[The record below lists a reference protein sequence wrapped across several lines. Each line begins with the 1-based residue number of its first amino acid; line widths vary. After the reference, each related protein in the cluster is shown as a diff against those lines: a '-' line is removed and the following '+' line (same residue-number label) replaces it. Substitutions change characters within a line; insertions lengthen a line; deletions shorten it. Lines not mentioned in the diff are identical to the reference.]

1 MPTITVNSESKTL
14 PEPLTIA
21 DLLRVLGKDPQKLAV
36 ELNRSVVPRAEHSHA
51 LLKEGDAVE
60 IVTLV
65 GGGSGRSEERS
76 QGTGDRRQE
85 ETKESGDRRQETD
98 KAEKPVSSLSPVPC
112 LLTPELSP
120 VSCPLSPVLRVGGF
134 TFSSRLFTGT
144 GKYPTY
150 ELMQQCMDASGCEV
164 TTVAVRRERLID
176 KDGKSLLDFLNLK
189 KLTILPNTA
198 GCFSAE
204 DAIRHARLARELLAN
219 LENPG
224 ANWVKLECLA
234 DKKTLLPDPV
244 DTLKATEQLVKE
256 GFTVLVYT
264 SDDPVLAKRLKAA
277 GAASVMPAGSPI
289 GSGQGILN
297 PNNIRICLEYLK
309 DGDPDYPVI
318 VDAGVGT
325 ASDVSVAMEL
335 GCDGVL
341 LNTAIASAKDPL
353 RMAWAMRYACE
364 AGRLAYLAG
373 RIPKKLYANASSPT
387 EGMIQS
393 TKANSPA

>member
-1 MPTITVNSESKTL
+1 MFRYVDLDLSGANFMPTITVNAESKSL
-14 PEPLTIA
+14 PDPLTVA
-21 DLLRVLGKDPQKLAV
+21 DLLRYLGKDPGKLAV
-36 ELNRSVVPRAEHSHA
+36 EVNRIVIPRAEQPNYR
-51 LLKEGDAVE
+51 LNDGDAVE

-65 GGGSGRSEERS
+65 GGGSSPINSIEEPP
-76 QGTGDRRQE
+76 
-85 ETKESGDRRQETD
+85 D
-98 KAEKPVSSLSPVPC
+98 K
-112 LLTPELSP
+112 
-120 VSCPLSPVLRVGGF
+120 PLQVAGF
-134 TFSSRLFTGT
+134 TFHSRLFTGT
-144 GKYPTY
+144 GKYTSY
-150 ELMQQCMDASGCEV
+150 ELMQQCLEASGCEV

-176 KDGKSLLDFLNLK
+176 QHGKSLLDFLDLK

-204 DAIRHARLARELLAN
+204 DAIRHARLARELLTN
-219 LENPG
+219 LGNPG

-234 DKKTLLPDPV
+234 DKRTLLPDPI

-264 SDDPVLAKRLKAA
+264 SDDPVLARRLKAA

-297 PNNIRICLEYLK
+297 ANNIRICLEYLK

-325 ASDVSVAMEL
+325 ASDVAVAMEL

-341 LNTAIASAKDPL
+341 LNTAIAAAKDPV
-353 RMAWAMRYACE
+353 RMAWAMRHACS

-373 RIPKKLYANASSPT
+373 RIPKRLYATASSPT
-387 EGMIQS
+387 DGLIHHS
-393 TKANSPA
+393 K